1 MCCAGEVERCD
12 LQVAP
17 VDVTLVQRDTTIGGH
32 LLGSTTAH
40 VVVFAMD
47 ACAAA
52 AVDFREIRGAVLCI
66 AAHRPDTGGGLYAGL
81 VASFIVAWDE
91 VGDIIHREHGVLVE
105 RVALV
110 AGDFFRVFLCGGAV
124 ADVVV
129 GVAIA
134 AVVDGGAGELA
145 AGIVAKAVSHRL
157 IIAGGAAGERAAERV
172 VSVGALHQTGA
183 AALVVHAGEQVALR
197 LVALCERHT
206 VLYGKFFVTLL
217 LFV

>member
-32 LLGSTTAH
+32 LLGGTTAH

-134 AVVDGGAGELA
+134 AVVDGGRSQLG
-145 AGIVAKAVSHRL
+145 AGIMSEGVIHHRALSSGVASGRSP
-157 IIAGGAAGERAAERV
+157 ERV
-172 VSVGALHQTGA
+172 VAVGTLRHKSSTSVIG
-183 AALVVHAGEQVALR
+183 HAGEQISLNFTAFPN
-197 LVALCERHT
+197 RHA
-206 VLYGKFFVTLL
+206 
-217 LFV
+217 